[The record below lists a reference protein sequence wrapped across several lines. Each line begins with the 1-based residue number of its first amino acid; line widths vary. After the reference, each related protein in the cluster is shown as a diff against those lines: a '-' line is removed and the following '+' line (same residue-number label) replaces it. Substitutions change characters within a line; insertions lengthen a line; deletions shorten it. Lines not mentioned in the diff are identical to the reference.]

1 MRSARFKV
9 RIQCFSPK
17 EPSTARCKKAAV
29 AAPSRARWN
38 YAFGDYGLKTL
49 ERAWLSSRAL
59 EPARIALTRH
69 IKRGGRY
76 DQVFPDKPINK
87 KPAETRMG
95 KGKGSPEAWV
105 AVIRPGR
112 ILFEME
118 GVDSA
123 TAREALR
130 LAAHKLPIR
139 TMVVEREVRAVGA

>member
-1 MRSARFKV
+1 ML
-9 RIQCFSPK
+9 QPK
-17 EPSTARCKKAAV
+17 RTKYRKMQKGRRTE
-29 AAPSRARWN
+29 SRAVEL
-38 YAFGDYGLKTL
+38 AFGDYGLKTL

-59 EPARIALTRH
+59 EAARIALTRH
-69 IKRGGRY
+69 IKRGGRVWIR
-76 DQVFPDKPINK
+76 VFPDKPISK

-130 LAAHKLPIR
+130 LAAHKLPVR
-139 TMVVEREVRAVGA
+139 TMVVAREVRAVGA